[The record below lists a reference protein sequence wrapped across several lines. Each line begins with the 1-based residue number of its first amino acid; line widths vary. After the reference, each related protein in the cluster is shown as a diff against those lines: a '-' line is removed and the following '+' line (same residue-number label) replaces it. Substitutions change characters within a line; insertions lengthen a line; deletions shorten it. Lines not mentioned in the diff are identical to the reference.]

1 MEKIILEEIIS
12 STELPLSNKEKF
24 SLITRR
30 NKKAFYILSI
40 YLTLALVLVY
50 VIATGPG
57 IVSGKRGVGELT
69 DEDRG
74 NFWTVAPVFCAF
86 LFVLLSIFFI
96 RYYLQAVHP
105 LVKDIKKG
113 TKLLLLL
120 RLEKRDPFFNRFFIY
135 TPIRKTRQIEISGE
149 DYYQLKQGA
158 VTLVITPHS
167 HEILQLLNGEQEVL
181 FHLPVAN

>member
-1 MEKIILEEIIS
+1 MEKIIQEEILS
-12 STELPLSNKEKF
+12 TTELPLSDEEKS
-24 SLITRR
+24 SLISKR
-30 NKKAFYILSI
+30 NRKTFYILSV
-40 YLTLALVLVY
+40 YLGLACVLLY

-57 IVSGKRGVGELT
+57 IVSGNRGLGELT

-74 NFWTVAPVFCAF
+74 NFWTVAPAFCGF
-86 LFVLLSIFFI
+86 LFVILTIFFI

-105 LVKDIKKG
+105 LVKDIKRG

-135 TPIRKTRQIEISGE
+135 TPIRKTRQIEISSE
-149 DYYQLKQGA
+149 NYYQLKQDA

-167 HEILQLLNGEQEVL
+167 HEILQLLNSGQEVL